1 MLNFNEFLIEN
12 EELVTEAGERMTKLK
27 WQSAMDILPHADRK
41 DFMKY
46 AASVQ
51 KLYGIGTSNP
61 KDYYKVQ
68 NAFKSLTGAA
78 VDKAPKA
85 PKTKEAIPVATPKV
99 APKASPAPEKTPA
112 KEVPGMKVFSNGKY
126 GTVIGSSELRTAID
140 AVIPMLRDNATL
152 YKAMETYLDNLE
164 DFYKSQGRKAT
175 NSDYKHVGEIKV
187 LMTKL
192 RFHLAELSKQTGL
205 SYTI

>member
-1 MLNFNEFLIEN
+1 MLNFNEFLIES

-27 WQSAMDILPHADRK
+27 WQSAMDLVPQGERD
-41 DFMKY
+41 DFMKF

-61 KDYYKVQ
+61 QDYYKVQ
-68 NAFKSLTGAA
+68 NAFKSLRGE
-78 VDKAPKA
+78 VKPKA
-85 PKTKEAIPVATPKV
+85 AKAKPEVPKAIPKV
-99 APKASPAPEKTPA
+99 APKAAPAQEKAPA
-112 KEVPGMKVFSNGKY
+112 KEVPGMKVYSNGKY
-126 GTVIGSSELRTAID
+126 GSVIGSSELRTAID
-140 AVIPMLRDNATL
+140 AVIPLLRDNATL

-175 NSDYKHVGEIKV
+175 DRDYKHVGEIKV

-192 RFHLAELSKQTGL
+192 RFHLVELSKQTGL

>member
-1 MLNFNEFLIEN
+1 MLNFNEFLIES

-68 NAFKSLTGAA
+68 NAFKSLTGVA

-85 PKTKEAIPVATPKV
+85 AKAKPEVPKAIPKV
-99 APKASPAPEKTPA
+99 SKPAAPAPEKAPA

-126 GTVIGSSELRTAID
+126 GSVIGSSELSTAID
-140 AVIPMLRDNATL
+140 AVIPLLRDNATL
-152 YKAMETYLDNLE
+152 YKSMEAYLDNLE

-175 NSDYKHVGEIKV
+175 DRDYKHVGEIKV

-192 RFHLAELSKQTGL
+192 RFHLAELSKQAGL

>member
-1 MLNFNEFLIEN
+1 MLNFNEFLIES

-68 NAFKSLTGAA
+68 NAFKSLTGVA

-85 PKTKEAIPVATPKV
+85 AKAKPEVPKAIPKV
-99 APKASPAPEKTPA
+99 SKPAAPAPEKAPA

-126 GTVIGSSELRTAID
+126 GSVIGSSELRTAID
-140 AVIPMLRDNATL
+140 AVIPLLRDNATL
-152 YKAMETYLDNLE
+152 YKSMEAYLDNLE

-175 NSDYKHVGEIKV
+175 DRDYKHVGEIKV

-192 RFHLAELSKQTGL
+192 RFHLAELSKQAGL

>member
-1 MLNFNEFLIEN
+1 MITFNEFTSEASEMI
-12 EELVTEAGERMTKLK
+12 TEAGERMTKLK
-27 WQSAMDILPHADRK
+27 WQSAMDLVPQGERD
-41 DFMKY
+41 DFMKF
-46 AASVQ
+46 AATVQ

-61 KDYYKVQ
+61 QDYYKVQ
-68 NAFKSLTGAA
+68 NAFKSLRGEVKPKA
-78 VDKAPKA
+78 APKA
-85 PKTKEAIPVATPKV
+85 PKPIEKPKV
-99 APKASPAPEKTPA
+99 AKNATPVPEKTPA

-140 AVIPMLRDNATL
+140 AVIPLLRDNGTL

-175 NSDYKHVGEIKV
+175 DRDYKHVGEIKV

-192 RFHLAELSKQTGL
+192 RFHLVELSKQTGL